1 MFVNVDW
8 FFLSHRL
15 DIAKESAKR
24 GVALTVFADFTS
36 DHSEHAYGDFSFL
49 KSPLTRS
56 STSLVASCL
65 EFLKTFWVIK
75 NQRPDVVHAVTIKPI
90 ILLGIICVILRV
102 PFIASVSGLG
112 PAFSSTGFLNTLR
125 RRVVMLVYRVI
136 FSPQTTRVICQSSN
150 DASTL
155 VDNNILPE
163 HKIVMTEG
171 SGVAIEEYRC
181 NRPRESHTLSVL
193 MASRLLS
200 DKGVLEFCAAAAAI
214 KKKSEFDVTF
224 YLAGPIDLHSPGAL
238 SEGQVVETCEANN
251 VQFLGNRTD
260 LKDVLAQ
267 THIFVLPSYYAEGIP
282 KVLLEAAASGCAV
295 ITTDHPG
302 CRDAIVPEETGLL
315 VNPKDISSLTDGLT
329 RLLSDQGLIK
339 SMGIAGRK
347 LAVERFS
354 VTNVIDIHYAV
365 YHTSHKVKVAG

>member
-1 MFVNVDW
+1 MSVFMFVNVDW

-24 GVALTVFADFTS
+24 GVVLTVFADFTS

-49 KSPLTRS
+49 QSSLTRS
-56 STSLVASCL
+56 SHSLISSCV
-65 EFLKTFWVIK
+65 EFFTTFLVIK
-75 NQRPDVVHAVTIKPI
+75 NDRPDVVHAVTIKPI
-90 ILLGIICVILRV
+90 IFLGIICLILRV

-112 PAFSSTGFLNTLR
+112 PAFSTTGFLNKLR
-125 RRVVMLVYRVI
+125 RRVVILIYRAI
-136 FSPQTTRVICQSSN
+136 FSPKTTRVICQSTN
-150 DASTL
+150 DANTL
-155 VDNNILPE
+155 LDSSILPK

-171 SGVAIEEYRC
+171 SGVAIAEYG
-181 NRPRESHTLSVL
+181 NHRPNMSHTLKVL
-193 MASRLLS
+193 MASRLLY
-200 DKGVLEFCAAAAAI
+200 DKGVMEFCAAADAI
-214 KKKSEFDVTF
+214 KRKSKLDVAF
-224 YLAGPIDLHSPGAL
+224 YLAGPIDSQSPGAL
-238 SEGQVVETCEANN
+238 SEVQVVDMCESNN

-260 LKDVLAQ
+260 LQDVLAE
-267 THIFVLPSYYAEGIP
+267 THIFVLPSYYAEGVP

-302 CRDAIVPEETGLL
+302 CRDAIIPEETGLL

-329 RLLSDQGLIK
+329 RLLSDRDLIE

-354 VTNVIDIHYAV
+354 VTKVVDIHYAL
-365 YHTSHKVKVAG
+365 YHMFQKG